1 MDHLTDEQ
9 LEQIMG
15 GYELEPDHLKSCRL
29 CRARLTEMRS
39 LAGRLD
45 TAFESI
51 KPGQELLDSIRT
63 EINARADAEEKS
75 ISRNIFDL
83 RAHWRGWATA
93 ISAAAAMM
101 VLVPLLM
108 MQASYQPAMATERKA
123 ELAHIHEENLSG
135 DHEFHSESEPEKLAS
150 YFNEK
155 LGFDL
160 RIPKT
165 GQGLKLRGCCVR
177 HFQGD
182 VVGSYVV
189 DTPEGVISIV
199 VVTDKAKSLGIEG
212 KFTRDGHTY
221 WKSAFAKCDMVSVRI
236 GDYTYCAVGEISHEY
251 LTDLL
256 SRLIPEKE
264 K

>member
-9 LEQIMG
+9 LEQVMG
-15 GYELEPDHLKSCRL
+15 GYESEPDHLSGCQLCQGRL
-29 CRARLTEMRS
+29 AEMRG
-39 LAGRLD
+39 LAGRLGI
-45 TAFESI
+45 AFESI
-51 KPGQELLDSIRT
+51 KPGEGLLESIRT
-63 EINARADAEEKS
+63 EIAGETGV
-75 ISRNIFDL
+75 SRNIFDL

-93 ISAAAAMM
+93 ISAVAAMM
-101 VLVPLLM
+101 TLAPLLM
-108 MQASYQPAMATERKA
+108 MQISYQPAAAIERKA
-123 ELAHIHEENLSG
+123 ELACIHGENISG
-135 DHEFHSESEPEKLAS
+135 DHEFHSEAEPEKLAS
-150 YFNEK
+150 YFKEK

-160 RIPKT
+160 HVPKN

-221 WKSAFAKCDMVSVRI
+221 WKSSFAKCDMVSVRI

-251 LTDLL
+251 LTELL
-256 SRLIPEKE
+256 SRLIPEEVK
-264 K
+264 

>member
-1 MDHLTDEQ
+1 MDHLTDEK

-15 GYELEPDHLKSCRL
+15 GYDSEPDHLKSCRL
-29 CRARLTEMRS
+29 CQSRLTEMRR
-39 LAGRLD
+39 LAGRLH
-45 TAFESI
+45 TAFESV
-51 KPGQELLDSIRT
+51 KPPRELLNSIRA
-63 EINARADAEEKS
+63 EIAKETG

-93 ISAAAAMM
+93 VSAVAAMM
-101 VLVPLLM
+101 VLVPLLIM
-108 MQASYQPAMATERKA
+108 YASYQPAMAIERQA
-123 ELAHIHEENLSG
+123 EIAHIHEENLSS
-135 DHEFHSESEPEKLAS
+135 DHEFHSEAEPEKLAL
-150 YFNEK
+150 YFKEK

-160 RIPKT
+160 HIPRN
-165 GQGLKLRGCCVR
+165 GQGLKLRGCCVI

-182 VVGSYVV
+182 IVGSYVV
-189 DTPEGVISIV
+189 DTPEGVMSIV
-199 VVTDKAKSLGIEG
+199 VVTDKAKSLGIGG
-212 KFTRDGHTY
+212 KFVKDGHTY

-256 SRLIPEKE
+256 SRLIPEKA

>member
-1 MDHLTDEQ
+1 MKHLTDEQ

-15 GYELEPDHLKSCRL
+15 GYELEPDHLKSCQL
-29 CRARLTEMRS
+29 CRTRLTEMRG
-39 LAGRLD
+39 LASRLS

-51 KPGQELLDSIRT
+51 KPEQELLNSIRT
-63 EINARADAEEKS
+63 EIAQADTEGKG
-75 ISRNIFDL
+75 ISQNIFDL
-83 RAHWRGWATA
+83 RRHWRGWATG

-101 VLVPLLM
+101 VLIPLLM
-108 MQASYQPAMATERKA
+108 MQASYQPAMAIERQA
-123 ELAHIHEENLSG
+123 EIAHIHEENLSG
-135 DHEFHSESEPEKLAS
+135 DHEFHSESEPEKLAA

-160 RIPKT
+160 RIPKA

-177 HFQGD
+177 HFQGK

-199 VVTDKAKSLGIEG
+199 VVTDKAKSLGIG
-212 KFTRDGHTY
+212 DKFTRDGHTY

-251 LTDLL
+251 LTNLL
-256 SRLIPEKE
+256 SKLIPEKV